1 MSNEYQLTSD
11 VSSIDLYRK
20 IKSLIANSS
29 DYLTIFS
36 DESSTGFKHKNSES
50 EWSSDVDLSFS
61 SGIVFLEIHAG
72 NAKKL
77 LKYISDGLISS
88 DVSIEIE
95 EQ

>member
-1 MSNEYQLTSD
+1 MSYEYQLTSD
-11 VSSIDLYRK
+11 IGSIDLYKK
-20 IKSLIANSS
+20 IRSLMANSS

-36 DESSTGFKHKNSES
+36 DESSTEFKHKNSES

-61 SGIVFLEIHAG
+61 SGSIFLEIHAG

-77 LKYISDGLISS
+77 LKYISDGLIYSG
-88 DVSIEIE
+88 VSIEIE